1 MKHRVALPLLLYFFT
16 SFLSSYSLIITI
28 FAPDFEEVGVK
39 IQVINFHLSGRNC
52 AQIKWLE
59 GR

>member
-1 MKHRVALPLLLYFFT
+1 MKHRVALPALLLYFFT

-39 IQVINFHLSGRNC
+39 I
-52 AQIKWLE
+52 
-59 GR
+59 